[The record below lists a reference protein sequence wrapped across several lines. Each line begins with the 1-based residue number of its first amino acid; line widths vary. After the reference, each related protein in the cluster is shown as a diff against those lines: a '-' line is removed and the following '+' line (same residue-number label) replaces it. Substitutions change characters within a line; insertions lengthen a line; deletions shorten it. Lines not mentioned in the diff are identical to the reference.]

1 MALSTGLLCVQIG
14 VLNLMSI
21 MATISIFL
29 YTSSGEKNGIHNPY
43 NGWQWDRQRG
53 RRKEEQQQYEEG
65 WVSIITYVAN
75 RRPRFCRVC
84 PSPSTPSK

>member
-43 NGWQWDRQRG
+43 NGWQWDRQR
-53 RRKEEQQQYEEG
+53 
-65 WVSIITYVAN
+65 
-75 RRPRFCRVC
+75 
-84 PSPSTPSK
+84 

>member
-29 YTSSGEKNGIHNPY
+29 CTSSGEKTGIHNPY
-43 NGWQWDRQRG
+43 DGWQWGRNDNDEEEEETTTTTIRG
-53 RRKEEQQQYEEG
+53 RVGVYHYLRSQP
-65 WVSIITYVAN
+65 T
-75 RRPRFCRVC
+75 
-84 PSPSTPSK
+84 SPLL